1 LREAL
6 ARSDHDFVVS
16 EPRRRKP
23 AARRNILARI
33 GTIIQFGYRIAA
45 YPNRIAGALI
55 FALTLAIVVNA
66 LMLQH
71 SRHPAPLFHKTF
83 STPVAPPARAS
94 ASGSHERSRRWH
106 DVIGQW
112 LGGRLPAS
120 SEHSGAAKSKSEPHR
135 HAHEGVAETE
145 TKPVTH
151 DSIGQLLK
159 SDAAR
164 DAALKEQPKTVL
176 AVQHALVKLGFVVRP
191 DGQMG
196 AVTRHALEQFERDHG
211 LPVEGG
217 LTSKLLHRLRAET
230 GIAIE

>member
-1 LREAL
+1 MREAL

-23 AARRNILARI
+23 ATRRTILARI
-33 GTIIQFGYRIAA
+33 GTIIQFGCRIAA

-71 SRHPAPLFHKTF
+71 SRHPAPLFHRAI
-83 STPVAPPARAS
+83 SLPVHAAPARAL
-94 ASGSHERSRRWH
+94 AVSGETAKTGH
-106 DVIGQW
+106 DPIGQW
-112 LGGRLPAS
+112 LGGRAPAS
-120 SEHSGAAKSKSEPHR
+120 SEHASAEKAKAEPHR
-135 HAHEGVAETE
+135 HAHEGLAETE

-159 SDAAR
+159 SDSAH
-164 DAALKEQPKTVL
+164 DAAPKEQSKTVL

-196 AVTRHALEQFERDHG
+196 AVTRHALEQFERDHR
-211 LPVEGG
+211 LPVDGQI
-217 LTSKLLHRLRAET
+217 TPKLLHRLSAET
-230 GIAIE
+230 GMSME